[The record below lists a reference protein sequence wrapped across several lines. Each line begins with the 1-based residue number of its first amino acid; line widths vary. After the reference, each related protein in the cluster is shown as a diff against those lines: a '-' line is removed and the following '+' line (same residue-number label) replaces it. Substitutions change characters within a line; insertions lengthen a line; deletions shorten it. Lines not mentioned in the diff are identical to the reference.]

1 MWSRGALIVVRAVL
15 PHDADALTATGCDSP
30 ERPSPEPPRRLIH
43 DRAVLRHRRR
53 NDGLHQPRHVV
64 TLRPDPAEPERVSIV
79 KLRDAE
85 TFRVQGTHVEVAAK
99 LSRTP

>member
-1 MWSRGALIVVRAVL
+1 MIVQSFGT
-15 PHDADALTATGCDSP
+15 DAGTTVYINP
-30 ERPSPEPPRRLIH
+30 E
-43 DRAVLRHRRR
+43 
-53 NDGLHQPRHVV
+53 HVV